1 MPKYTSR
8 RALQVEGHW
17 PSIRLVLVVLLGLT
31 LLAGPAARSETRV
44 VDATGATVTVPA
56 GGPVVSIGGA
66 VTEIA
71 YALGAAA
78 RIVAVD
84 ATSVY
89 PPEVRGKANVGYM
102 RRLAAEPIL
111 ALEPALILAVADAG
125 PLSVL
130 EQLRASGVAVVL
142 VPDEPSIQGVIRKV
156 EIVSTALG
164 AEREGKVLAARILSE
179 FETLIAAVGTA
190 APRPRV
196 LFLLSIGQG
205 GAPLAGGRKTSAD
218 GIIRLAGG
226 ANAVDAFEGYKP
238 LSPEAAVAAR
248 PEIILVTERSL
259 DLLGG
264 AEGLLALPEVAVTP
278 AGQARRI
285 LSLDGLLLL
294 GFGPRTGQAVSWLAR
309 ELHPG
314 LRLQPSPS
322 D

>member
-1 MPKYTSR
+1 MSGISS
-8 RALQVEGHW
+8 V
-17 PSIRLVLVVLLGLT
+17 
-31 LLAGPAARSETRV
+31 RSETRV
-44 VDATGATVTVPA
+44 VDATGAEVAVPES
-56 GGPVVSIGGA
+56 GPVISIGGSI
-66 VTEIA
+66 TEIA
-71 YALGAAA
+71 YAIGAAE

-84 ATSVY
+84 ATSLY
-89 PPEVRGKANVGYM
+89 PPEAASKANVGYM

-125 PLSVL
+125 PVSVL
-130 EQLRASGVAVVL
+130 EQLRAADVAVVL
-142 VPDEPSIQGVIRKV
+142 VPDEPSIEGVVRKI
-156 EIVSTALG
+156 EIVSKALG
-164 AEREGKVLAARILSE
+164 AERKGKGLAARILSE
-179 FETLIAAVGTA
+179 FEMLTAAVGTTA
-190 APRPRV
+190 LRPRV

-218 GIIRLAGG
+218 GIIRMAGG

-238 LSPEAAVAAR
+238 LSPEAAVEAR

-259 DLLGG
+259 ELLGG

-309 ELHPG
+309 ELHPS
-314 LRLQPSPS
+314 LRLPQSPGE
-322 D
+322 